1 MKSSWML
8 SLATFDRLLVNGCT
22 AALLLHCTQS
32 VRMYTTT
39 PATRLGESPMQ
50 IIIDVRQYYAKFT
63 SVIYAS
69 TIWRESNANHNRR
82 SAALAIFSFRYIYP
96 CHIWNWQ
103 DSSAIIIDVQQHLLY
118 IDNFQLYILAG
129 GQNCHVAS

>member
-50 IIIDVRQYYAKFT
+50 IIIDVRQ
-63 SVIYAS
+63 
-69 TIWRESNANHNRR
+69 
-82 SAALAIFSFRYIYP
+82 
-96 CHIWNWQ
+96 
-103 DSSAIIIDVQQHLLY
+103 HLLY
-118 IDNFQLYILAG
+118 LASVTYTCAIYG
-129 GQNCHVAS
+129 IGKIPVQS